1 MMKKFVAGKGA
12 AGLILAGLMV
22 SSGAMAAA
30 GDAVTGGSGTVKI
43 NVPLV
48 TSTCTVTVPTE
59 VNFDQINKNDV
70 LAKLNWGFIASKNF
84 DITLSHC
91 SGKTVKMVAH
101 SSILTRYGTEHY
113 YASMDHPSLSY
124 DIQILN
130 PGTTITGGE
139 RFQNAMV
146 YDFTGNK
153 PFTIIPDS
161 DSYTFTSKV
170 DLLTVN
176 SNLTTPDDIPDTVS
190 GSFTY
195 DVTYM

>member
-1 MMKKFVAGKGA
+1 MKKFVAGKGA

-30 GDAVTGGSGTVKI
+30 GDVVTGGSGTVKI
-43 NVPLV
+43 NIPLV

-59 VNFDQINKNDV
+59 VNFDQINKNNV
-70 LAKLNWGFIASKNF
+70 RSKWGGDFIASKNF

-91 SGKTVKMVAH
+91 SGKTVKMVVH
-101 SSILTRYGTEHY
+101 SSLHGLASYF
-113 YASMDHPSLSY
+113 ASMDNPSLMY
-124 DIQILN
+124 DIQIPN
-130 PGTTITGGE
+130 PGATITGGE
-139 RFQNAMV
+139 KYYNAMV
-146 YDFTGNK
+146 YDFNGNK

-170 DLLTVN
+170 DLLTAN
-176 SNLTTPDDIPDTVS
+176 SNVTPDGIPDTVS

>member
-30 GDAVTGGSGTVKI
+30 GDVVTGGSGTVKI
-43 NVPLV
+43 NIPLV

-59 VNFDQINKNDV
+59 VNFDQINKN
-70 LAKLNWGFIASKNF
+70 NIHGGFIASKNF

-91 SGKTVKMVAH
+91 SGKTVKMTVKSPLSTSAG
-101 SSILTRYGTEHY
+101 SDPYL
-113 YASMDHPSLSY
+113 ASLSYPYLTY
-124 DIQILN
+124 DIQIPN
-130 PGTTITGGE
+130 PGATITGGE
-139 RFQNAMV
+139 KYYNAMV

-170 DLLTVN
+170 DLLVAN
-176 SNLTTPDDIPDTVS
+176 SNVTTDGLPDTIS

-195 DVTYM
+195 NVTYM

>member
-30 GDAVTGGSGTVKI
+30 GDVVTGGSGTVKI

-48 TSTCTVTVPTE
+48 TSTCTVTAPTE

-70 LAKLNWGFIASKNF
+70 PGAAYQFIASKNF

-91 SGKTVKMVAH
+91 SGKTVKMVVH
-101 SSILTRYGTEHY
+101 SSLGSATSHF
-113 YASMDHPSLSY
+113 ASMDHPSLTY

-130 PGTTITGGE
+130 PGATITGGD
-139 RFQNAMV
+139 RLQKAMV

-170 DLLTVN
+170 DLLTAN
-176 SNLTTPDDIPDTVS
+176 AKPDDIPDTVS

>member
-22 SSGAMAAA
+22 NSGAMAAA
-30 GDAVTGGSGTVKI
+30 GQGGMGGSGTVKI
-43 NVPLV
+43 SVQLV
-48 TSTCTVTVPTE
+48 TSTCAIAIPGEVT
-59 VNFDQINKNDV
+59 FDQINKNDV
-70 LAKLNWGFIASKNF
+70 PGAAYQFIASKNF

-91 SGKTVKMVAH
+91 SGKTVKMTVKSPLSTSAG
-101 SSILTRYGTEHY
+101 SDPYL
-113 YASMDHPSLSY
+113 ASLSYPYLTY
-124 DIQILN
+124 DIQIPN
-130 PGTTITGGE
+130 PGATITGGE
-139 RFQNAMV
+139 KYYNAMV

-170 DLLTVN
+170 DLLVAN
-176 SNLTTPDDIPDTVS
+176 SNVTTDGIPDTVS

-195 DVTYM
+195 NVTYM

>member
-30 GDAVTGGSGTVKI
+30 GDVVTGGSGTVKI

-59 VNFDQINKNDV
+59 VNFDPVNKNSFTDSPTM
-70 LAKLNWGFIASKNF
+70 LAPKAHKNF

-91 SGKTVKMVAH
+91 SGSTLKMAVH
-101 SSILTRYGTEHY
+101 SPSIYGY
-113 YASMDHPSLSY
+113 NSMASMDNQNFVYSIKIP
-124 DIQILN
+124 D
-130 PGTTITGGE
+130 PGAGITGGVE
-139 RFQNAMV
+139 LNDDMV
-146 YDFTGNK
+146 YDFSGNK
-153 PFTIIPDS
+153 PFIITPDS
-161 DSYTFTSKV
+161 DSYTFTSRI
-170 DLLTVN
+170 DLFQSPVVKINPATF
-176 SNLTTPDDIPDTVS
+176 PDSIS

-195 DVTYM
+195 NVTYM

>member
-30 GDAVTGGSGTVKI
+30 GDVVTGGSGTVKI

-59 VNFDQINKNDV
+59 VNFDQINKNDLLSKGFNV
-70 LAKLNWGFIASKNF
+70 FIASKNF

-91 SGKTVKMVAH
+91 SGKTVKMVVH
-101 SSILTRYGTEHY
+101 SSLSGLSSYF
-113 YASMDHPSLSY
+113 ANMDNPSLKY
-124 DIQILN
+124 DIQIPN

-139 RFQNAMV
+139 RFNNAMV
-146 YDFTGNK
+146 YDFTADK
-153 PFTIIPDS
+153 PFIITPDS
-161 DSYTFTSKV
+161 DNYTLTSKV
-170 DLLTVN
+170 DLVTNTINPGV
-176 SNLTTPDDIPDTVS
+176 DMPDTVS
-190 GSFTY
+190 GSFGY
-195 DVTYM
+195 VVTYM

>member
-30 GDAVTGGSGTVKI
+30 GDVVTGGSGTVKI

-59 VNFDQINKNDV
+59 VNFDPINKNDV
-70 LAKLNWGFIASKNF
+70 LSKWVGDLIARKNF

-101 SSILTRYGTEHY
+101 SSIYDIEHY
-113 YASMDHPSLSY
+113 FASMYPSFMSY
-124 DIQILN
+124 DIQIPN

-139 RFQNAMV
+139 KFLDAMV

-153 PFTIIPDS
+153 PFTITPDS

-170 DLLTVN
+170 DLYTAR
-176 SNLTTPDDIPDTVS
+176 SKMDGIPDTVS

>member
-1 MMKKFVAGKGA
+1 
-12 AGLILAGLMV
+12 
-22 SSGAMAAA
+22 AMAAA
-30 GDAVTGGSGTVKI
+30 GDVVTGGSGTVKI

-48 TSTCTVTVPTE
+48 TSTCTVTAPTE

-70 LAKLNWGFIASKNF
+70 LSKGFNEFIASKNF

-91 SGKTVKMVAH
+91 SGKTVKMVVH
-101 SSILTRYGTEHY
+101 SSHNSTEY
-113 YASMDHPSLSY
+113 YFASMDHPSLTY
-124 DIQILN
+124 DIQIPN
-130 PGTTITGGE
+130 PGTTITGGML
-139 RFQNAMV
+139 FSNAMV
-146 YDFTGNK
+146 YDFSGNK

-170 DLLTVN
+170 DLLTANVK
-176 SNLTTPDDIPDTVS
+176 PDGIPDTVS

>member
-30 GDAVTGGSGTVKI
+30 GDVVTGGSGTVKI

-59 VNFDQINKNDV
+59 VNFDPIKKTALTDDPTGHIFV
-70 LAKLNWGFIASKNF
+70 ASKNF

-91 SGKTVKMVAH
+91 SGSTVKMVVN
-101 SSILTRYGTEHY
+101 SSHDSTAY
-113 YASMDHPSLSY
+113 YLAYLDTSGLLY

-139 RFQNAMV
+139 KYFNAMV
-146 YDFTGNK
+146 YDFSGNK
-153 PFTIIPDS
+153 PFIITPDS

-170 DLLTVN
+170 DLN
-176 SNLTTPDDIPDTVS
+176 SLRPNLDSIPDTVS

-195 DVTYM
+195 NVTYM

>member
-30 GDAVTGGSGTVKI
+30 GDVVTGGSGTVKI

-59 VNFDQINKNDV
+59 VNFDQINKNPIPR
-70 LAKLNWGFIASKNF
+70 GFVASKNF

-91 SGKTVKMVAH
+91 SGKTVKMTVKSPLSTSAG
-101 SSILTRYGTEHY
+101 SEPYL
-113 YASMDHPSLSY
+113 ASLSHPYLTY
-124 DIQILN
+124 DIQIPN

-139 RFQNAMV
+139 KSYNAMV

-161 DSYTFTSKV
+161 DNYTFTSKV
-170 DLLTVN
+170 ELF
-176 SNLTTPDDIPDTVS
+176 TTDVKRDDGIPDTVS

-195 DVTYM
+195 NVTYM

>member
-1 MMKKFVAGKGA
+1 MKKFVAGKGA

-22 SSGAMAAA
+22 SSVAMAAA

-43 NVPLV
+43 NVSLV

-70 LAKLNWGFIASKNF
+70 PGAAFQFIASKNF

-91 SGKTVKMVAH
+91 SGKTVKMTVK
-101 SSILTRYGTEHY
+101 SPPNPLVGSVPYL
-113 YASMDHPSLSY
+113 ASMNHPHYTY

-130 PGTTITGGE
+130 PGPTITGGE
-139 RFQNAMV
+139 KYLDAMV

-161 DSYTFTSKV
+161 DNYTFTSKV
-170 DLLTVN
+170 DLR
-176 SNLTTPDDIPDTVS
+176 TTAWTMAYMPDTVS

-195 DVTYM
+195 NVTYM